1 MEATLFA
8 IADRLALV
16 IDAAAVLVASGGAL
30 EAAIGIT
37 RVVARR
43 GTPGAR
49 KDVWRRFAVWLVLA
63 LEFQLAADIVHSVVA
78 PSWQDVGMLAAI
90 AVIRTFLNIFLE
102 KDLERVDGPR
112 VEAVT
117 P

>member
-8 IADRLALV
+8 IADRLALL
-16 IDAAAVLVASGGAL
+16 IDAAAVLVAGGGAL
-30 EAAIGIT
+30 EAAIGVT

-43 GTPGAR
+43 NTPGAR
-49 KDVWRRFAVWLVLA
+49 KDVWRGFAVWLVLA
-63 LEFQLAADIVHSVVA
+63 LEFQLAADIIHSVVA

-90 AVIRTFLNIFLE
+90 AVIRTFLNVFLE